1 MLDLDP
7 HLLRAFLSVA
17 SVGTINGAAA
27 NLHRTQA
34 AVSMQ
39 IRRLEEVVGAPLFVR
54 SPKGLV
60 LNEQGSLLV
69 RFANDILALNEE
81 VAKRIGQQCLQ
92 GRVKLGVVE
101 DFAATRLIDILKSF
115 REQNPKVHLDLIVDG
130 NSQLASLLAQDKL
143 DLVICDADEV
153 SRKAG
158 QISRNPLLIWPEQ
171 LTWTVCADFVESDV
185 ESLPVILF
193 HEDCPWRQRA
203 IESLTE
209 RGVNWTLVCEAT
221 TLVAMAT
228 AVQVGLGVGPM
239 ITATIPPGCRSLDHH
254 PHFPAPISVDIG
266 LYERNGASES
276 ARCLADFVIRTP
288 GRLFVPRTPATAL
301 GTSLLMA

>member
-60 LNEQGSLLV
+60 LNDRGSLLV
-69 RFANDILALNEE
+69 RYAHDILALSEE
-81 VAKRIGQQCLQ
+81 VGKRIGQQCLQ

-115 REQNPKVHLDLIVDG
+115 RAQNPKVHLDLIVGG
-130 NSQLASLLAQDKL
+130 NGQLASLFEQDKL
-143 DLVICDADEV
+143 DLVICDTNEV

-158 QISRNPLLIWPEQ
+158 PVARDPLLVWPEQ
-171 LTWTVCADFVESDV
+171 LTWTVCSDFIESEVD
-185 ESLPVILF
+185 SLPVILF
-193 HEDCPWRQRA
+193 EESCPWRQRA
-203 IESLTE
+203 IEALTKG
-209 RGVNWTLVCEAT
+209 GVNWTLVCEAT

-228 AVQVGLGVGPM
+228 AVQVGLGVGAM
-239 ITATIPPGCRSLDHH
+239 ITATIPQGCRSLDHH
-254 PHFPAPISVDIG
+254 PHFPAPIAVDIG
-266 LYERNGASES
+266 LYARNGASES

-288 GRLFVPRTPATAL
+288 GRLFVPRTPATAMT
-301 GTSLLMA
+301 TSLLMA